1 MLLLNSLLSLSISSL
16 SANATLD
23 EMYKEMKEI
32 ANETTLKEEV
42 KSNIENLKEKSRLKL
57 EIKEVKANIENL
69 KEKSRLKSEIKEVKA
84 DIKNLKEKSRLKS
97 EIKEVKADIENLKE
111 KSRLKSEIKEVQAKI
126 ESVKVEAKKNLSK
139 REVSPSVATIPV
151 IAQIPITKTTGIHLS
166 IPLPPKVPTVVSIGT
181 AESIDRSIKFSKR
194 VPPGYTGP
202 KFGKDMVV
210 SAPSKESKVGG
221 VTAGKVSAYLRGE
234 LLEVGDVEKRL
245 KDAGFTILTSAKLDK
260 KGNLV
265 SVVFTNK
272 ALISLSSK
280 PNRGFASTLRVLV
293 NKKEKQISITN
304 PLYMLKGFLQEDF
317 NKEVATK
324 LLTAITSKFE
334 DLKDSGDSLK
344 FQLLPKYQFMHG
356 LPYYQD
362 TIVVAKG
369 DNLLVKIKK
378 NKRVFFEQKLDN
390 GSVLIGVHLN
400 KRTNGFLKKIG
411 SKNAALLPMP
421 VLIEDGKAIMLDP
434 KYYISIMYPRLT
446 MSEFMKIATIP
457 DAMVKDSKRVFR

>member
-32 ANETTLKEEV
+32 ANKTTVKEV
-42 KSNIENLKEKSRLKL
+42 KSNIEN
-57 EIKEVKANIENL
+57 ENL

-84 DIKNLKEKSRLKS
+84 DIEKLKEKSRLKS
-97 EIKEVKADIENLKE
+97 EIKEVKADIEKLKE
-111 KSRLKSEIKEVQAKI
+111 KSRLKSEIKEVKAKI
-126 ESVKVEAKKNLSK
+126 ESFKVEAKKTLSK
-139 REVSPSVATIPV
+139 REVLPQVEPLSVVSQIPNTKKIQITIP
-151 IAQIPITKTTGIHLS
+151 T
-166 IPLPPKVPTVVSIGT
+166 PPKVPTVVTVGT
-181 AESIDRSIKFSKR
+181 PESIDRSIKFSKR

-202 KFGKDMVV
+202 KFGKEMVV
-210 SAPSKESKVGG
+210 SAPSKESKVGA

-334 DLKDSGDSLK
+334 DLKNSGDSLK

-369 DNLLVKIKK
+369 DNLLEKIKK

>member
-1 MLLLNSLLSLSISSL
+1 MKKMLLLNSLLSLSISSL

-32 ANETTLKEEV
+32 ANKTTVKEV
-42 KSNIENLKEKSRLKL
+42 KSNIEN
-57 EIKEVKANIENL
+57 ENL

-84 DIKNLKEKSRLKS
+84 DIEKLKEKSRLKS
-97 EIKEVKADIENLKE
+97 EIKEVKA
-111 KSRLKSEIKEVQAKI
+111 KI
-126 ESVKVEAKKNLSK
+126 ESFKVEAKKTLSK
-139 REVSPSVATIPV
+139 REVLPQVEPLSVVSQIPNTKKIQITIP
-151 IAQIPITKTTGIHLS
+151 T
-166 IPLPPKVPTVVSIGT
+166 PPKVPTVVTVGT